1 MNLHDIIQGPL
12 ITEKAAAQKE
22 GHRTLCFRVATAA
35 NKTEIKRAVEKLFGV
50 KVAAV
55 RTTRVNGKL
64 KRYGRFEGKRP
75 DWKKAFVTVREGE
88 KMIEF
93 FEGV

>member
-1 MNLHDIIQGPL
+1 MNIHDIIQGPL
-12 ITEKAAAQKE
+12 ITEKAAAQKDD
-22 GHRTLCFRVATAA
+22 HRTLSFRVAPSA

-50 KVAAV
+50 KVVSV
-55 RTTRVNGKL
+55 RTSSFGGKL
-64 KRYGRFEGKRP
+64 KRYGRFEGRRP
-75 DWKKAFVTVREGE
+75 DWKKAFVTLREGE